1 MSKNNNRKE
10 MFFNRAEAVE
20 AEKMYCENCNEKAVF
35 LLKDKDHEFSMG
47 LTTVLQCL
55 EFAIKSGCLPKLP
68 MSWCSDVGDAY
79 DVEFDCDVSYYD
91 EKADKTKGF
100 DPKN

>member
-10 MFFNRAEAVE
+10 MFFNRAEAAK
-20 AEKMYCENCNEKAVF
+20 AEKMFCENCNEKAVF
-35 LLKDKDHEFSMG
+35 LMRDKDHEFSMG

-68 MSWCSDVGDAY
+68 SSWVGAVERFY
-79 DVEFDCDVSYYD
+79 DVEFDNSAQYSDY
-91 EKADKTKGF
+91 EFQKRKAKK
-100 DPKN
+100 